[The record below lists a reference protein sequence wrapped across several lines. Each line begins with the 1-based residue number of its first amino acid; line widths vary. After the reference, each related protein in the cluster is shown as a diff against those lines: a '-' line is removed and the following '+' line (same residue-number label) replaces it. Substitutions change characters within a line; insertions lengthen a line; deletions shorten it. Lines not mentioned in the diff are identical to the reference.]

1 MLKKFPFGDSIL
13 KDLDIINPDKIC
25 SYSVDKIKGLAQRF
39 PQVSHA
45 ESDKLDH
52 LREEFMDFKL
62 SPADHP
68 VPLTDTQGKL
78 SPGVFWYEVGNMKA
92 LDGDLRFP
100 LLARLMAGL
109 LSIPVSNA
117 DSEKGFSILR
127 KIHTDQRPT
136 GP

>member
-1 MLKKFPFGDSIL
+1 
-13 KDLDIINPDKIC
+13 
-25 SYSVDKIKGLAQRF
+25 
-39 PQVSHA
+39 
-45 ESDKLDH
+45 
-52 LREEFMDFKL
+52 MDFKL

-92 LDGDLRFP
+92 LDGDLHFP

-109 LSIPVSNA
+109 LSIPVSND

-136 GP
+136 LKQSTIISLMAIKFNSEECCHNASFTDKLLSKCKKATSVSLSRE